1 MTRRRMATRYAVAAL
16 AALTLAGCASMNVRS
31 FVERG
36 VDFGFY
42 QTYDW
47 GPAGALTTGD
57 PRLDNNPFFHDYVH
71 RAFETQ
77 LAARGFEKTPDGTP
91 DLLLHYHASIVQKLD
106 VERAEGGCADC
117 RPEVYDAGTLLIDFI
132 DARTKKLVWRGWAEG
147 SIEGVIDNQAWMEAR
162 IDEAVARIL
171 EKLPRAPHLARL
183 ALYRPFPD
191 E

>member
-1 MTRRRMATRYAVAAL
+1 VATYGFAAL
-16 AALTLAGCASMNVRS
+16 AALTLAGCTSMNVRS

-42 QTYDW
+42 RTYDW
-47 GPAGALTTGD
+47 GPAGALATGD
-57 PRLDNNPFFHDYVH
+57 PRLDSNPFFHDYVR
-71 RAFETQ
+71 RALETQ
-77 LAARGFEKTPDGTP
+77 LAARGFEKTTAGAP

-106 VERAEGGCADC
+106 VGRADGRCDDC
-117 RPEVYDAGTLLIDFI
+117 RAEVYDAGTLLIDFM
-132 DARTKKLVWRGWAEG
+132 DTRTKTLVWRGWAEG

-171 EKLPRAPHLARL
+171 EQLPRAPYPARL
-183 ALYRPFPD
+183 ALHRPLPD